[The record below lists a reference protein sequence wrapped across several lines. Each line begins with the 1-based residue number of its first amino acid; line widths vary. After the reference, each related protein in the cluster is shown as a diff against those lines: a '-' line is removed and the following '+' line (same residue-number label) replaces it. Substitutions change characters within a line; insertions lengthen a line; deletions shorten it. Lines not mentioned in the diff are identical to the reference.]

1 MAQRAESE
9 RIGRVARHFV
19 GRRSLVHYARGKMR
33 WDPAYPLLARLLQQE
48 RGAIWDLGCGAGIF
62 AAYLRESG
70 VTAPIFG
77 VDLAGEKI
85 ALARERMAAVYSG
98 LHFAEGEVLQWVEQN
113 PRVTS
118 GAIVMLDVLHY
129 FAEEEQRR
137 LLRALAAKLAPGG
150 RLYLRNGVRE
160 AGWRTVCT
168 LAEEGVVRL
177 SRWICGGECVFPV
190 RAAVEQTLRGAGLRV
205 VTVPL
210 WGSTPFSSLLFTAA
224 RVG

>member
-1 MAQRAESE
+1 MTQRAENE
-9 RIGRVARHFV
+9 RIERVANHFA

-33 WDPAYPLLARLLQQE
+33 WDPAYPLLARLLREEQE
-48 RGAIWDLGCGAGIF
+48 AIWDLGCGAGIF
-62 AAYLRESG
+62 AAYMRESG
-70 VTAPIFG
+70 VSAPIFG
-77 VDLAGEKI
+77 VDLAGGKI
-85 ALARERMAAVYSG
+85 ALAQERIAPVYSG

-118 GAIVMLDVLHY
+118 GAIVVLDVLHY

-150 RLYLRNGVRE
+150 RLYLRNGVRD
-160 AGWRTVCT
+160 AGWRTACT
-168 LAEEGVVRL
+168 LAEEGFVRL
-177 SRWICGGECVFPV
+177 SRWIRGGECVFPE
-190 RAAVEQTLRGAGLRV
+190 RGAVEQTLRGAGLRV

-210 WGSTPFSSLLFTAA
+210 WGSTPFSSLLFTAS